1 MPYSSL
7 RDLPNP
13 GIEPGSLNS
22 PALIDWFFT
31 TSITWE
37 AQVGT
42 QFIIPTGCTQKRITL
57 FQKEIGVMVERE
69 MNVEQSKPTTFSV
82 NKGVLLHLF
91 LEMRLFC
98 LSRIP

>member
-1 MPYSSL
+1 M
-7 RDLPNP
+7 
-13 GIEPGSLNS
+13 
-22 PALIDWFFT
+22 F
-31 TSITWE
+31 
-37 AQVGT
+37 
-42 QFIIPTGCTQKRITL
+42 

-82 NKGVLLHLF
+82 NEDVLLHLF